1 MANFAVSASD
11 EIIAHG
17 RELMAQMAQPGEKQG
32 DTLERMFRIVAEHK
46 DGETMKQAGVDVQAL
61 DASLSNIRNMFLAA
75 ATSKEQIVAIKDN
88 MIAEV
93 KNLKDQMEKDLRE
106 KLAAADTEKKAAEEQ
121 AEAAAKAAAL
131 AIKDAQAAKEQAE
144 TANRLV
150 SEKDRTIG
158 TLADKLSAAEAK
170 IEGYDALV
178 QKEAEA
184 REKIKELYRDIEAG
198 RADHERKISD
208 AEKDAALAMA
218 NAVAEKEREFAT
230 QLRTADKE
238 NAKLQARI
246 EILEEQLRAAGTVNK

>member
-121 AEAAAKAAAL
+121 AEAAAKAAAQ

-150 SEKDRTIG
+150 SEKDRTIA

-170 IEGYDALV
+170 IEGYDDLM
-178 QKEAEA
+178 QKEAA
-184 REKIKELYRDIEAG
+184 AQDKIRELQTQV
-198 RADHERKISD
+198 ERITSD
-208 AEKDAALAMA
+208 AQKDTALAVA

-230 QLRTADKE
+230 QLRAADKE
-238 NAKLQARI
+238 NARLQARI
-246 EILEEQLRAAGTVNK
+246 EILEEQLQAAVNK

>member
-170 IEGYDALV
+170 IKGYDDLM
-178 QKEAEA
+178 QKEAA
-184 REKIKELYRDIEAG
+184 AQDKIRELQTQV
-198 RADHERKISD
+198 ERITSD
-208 AEKDAALAMA
+208 AQKDTALAVA

-246 EILEEQLRAAGTVNK
+246 EILEEQLQAAVNK

>member
-150 SEKDRTIG
+150 SEKDLTIA

-170 IEGYDALV
+170 IKGYDDLM
-178 QKEAEA
+178 QKEAA
-184 REKIKELYRDIEAG
+184 AQDKIRELQTQV
-198 RADHERKISD
+198 ERITSD
-208 AEKDAALAMA
+208 AQKDTALAVA
-218 NAVAEKEREFAT
+218 NAVAEKERELSA
-230 QLRTADKE
+230 QLRAADKE
-238 NAKLQARI
+238 NARLQARV
-246 EILEEQLRAAGTVNK
+246 EILEEQLQAAVNK

>member
-121 AEAAAKAAAL
+121 AEAVAKTAAL

-150 SEKDRTIG
+150 SEKDLTIA

-170 IEGYDALV
+170 IKGYDDLM
-178 QKEAEA
+178 QKEAA
-184 REKIKELYRDIEAG
+184 AQDKIRELQTQV
-198 RADHERKISD
+198 ERITSD
-208 AEKDAALAMA
+208 AQKDTALAVA
-218 NAVAEKEREFAT
+218 NAVAEKEREFVT

>member
-150 SEKDRTIG
+150 SEKDLTIA

-170 IEGYDALV
+170 IKGYDDLM
-178 QKEAEA
+178 QKEAA
-184 REKIKELYRDIEAG
+184 AQDKIRELQTQV
-198 RADHERKISD
+198 ERITSD
-208 AEKDAALAMA
+208 AQKDTALAVA
-218 NAVAEKEREFAT
+218 NAVAEKEREFVT

>member
-121 AEAAAKAAAL
+121 AEATAKAAAL
-131 AIKDAQAAKEQAE
+131 AIKDAQAATEQAE

-150 SEKDRTIG
+150 SEKDLTIA

-170 IEGYDALV
+170 IKGYDDLM
-178 QKEAEA
+178 QKEAA
-184 REKIKELYRDIEAG
+184 AQDKIRELQTQV
-198 RADHERKISD
+198 ERITSD
-208 AEKDAALAMA
+208 AQKDTALAVA
-218 NAVAEKEREFAT
+218 NAVAEKEHEFAT
-230 QLRTADKE
+230 QLRAADKE
-238 NAKLQARI
+238 NARLQARI
-246 EILEEQLRAAGTVNK
+246 EILEEQLQAAVNK

>member
-121 AEAAAKAAAL
+121 AEAVAKTAAL

-150 SEKDRTIG
+150 SEKDLTIA

-170 IEGYDALV
+170 IKGYDDLM
-178 QKEAEA
+178 QKEAA
-184 REKIKELYRDIEAG
+184 AQDKIRELQTQV
-198 RADHERKISD
+198 ERITSD
-208 AEKDAALAMA
+208 AQKDTALAVA

-230 QLRTADKE
+230 QLRAADKE
-238 NAKLQARI
+238 NARLQARI
-246 EILEEQLRAAGTVNK
+246 EILEEQLQAAVNK

>member
-150 SEKDRTIG
+150 SEKDLTIA

-170 IEGYDALV
+170 IKGYDDLM
-178 QKEAEA
+178 QKEAA
-184 REKIKELYRDIEAG
+184 AQDKIRELQTQV
-198 RADHERKISD
+198 ERITSD
-208 AEKDAALAMA
+208 AQKDTALAVA
-218 NAVAEKEREFAT
+218 NAVAEKEHEFAT
-230 QLRTADKE
+230 QLRAADKE
-238 NAKLQARI
+238 NARLQARI
-246 EILEEQLRAAGTVNK
+246 EILEEQLQAAVNK